1 MRIPSTPLGKAQAL
15 ALAASRE
22 GPKDGS
28 AYRAVEAAKQYAGV
42 NLNMTY
48 EAGLQAL
55 DPRNFSGPLWDQL
68 TGIKSTVVELP
79 APDMYSKPIAEHI
92 AGSGAFDVLDLQ
104 PQWTPALA
112 DGGVIAPLDDY
123 IAKYMNMA
131 DLEDYHPLYKALPTY
146 KGKTWGFFDDGDM
159 FALYYRKDIFEDPK
173 LMEAYQ
179 AKFNKKLEVP
189 KSWEDYVQVAQ
200 FITDQMAPN
209 VYGAG
214 HFRKAGS
221 PGNQFDFMQ
230 QYRANGGV
238 FFDGDM
244 KAMLAS
250 DAGVKTLENM
260 KAANAASIPGNN
272 ELDAVSLWVA
282 WLQGKIAMI
291 YSWPPTGRMS
301 AGYSQSDKAISFI
314 PQSSIAGKVGY
325 AIVPG
330 GHPEHAFGF
339 NKALAADSANPEA
352 AYLFMQWACSPPV
365 SLARC
370 MLPYA
375 LRDPYRISHFKS
387 ELYGELFPSAP
398 EYLKNLNNS
407 ANVGLLDPIMPGAQ
421 DYQLSLD
428 RMCTSVWAGTDPME
442 ALQDRRGGMGRDHRE
457 SRRRFAEGLL
467 RGVPQ
472 AARRHRRKHG
482 RGFGH
487 GRDALVSPSTGSRRL
502 VGGSSHR
509 HSSPGL
515 SCSGGERRKF
525 KDGSRG
531 RAGATMA
538 DAAAIQSNF
547 PGAPRRRLPS
557 ASRSDWRFKWL
568 LVTPAAL
575 LILAISIYPLVFS
588 LWVIF
593 VNYDFQIP
601 GSCLRRPEEFQP
613 GHLRPGGPLLAL
625 GHLRADLFRRRRR
638 VSSRPRHRH
647 GDGEY
652 LPGQGTRHLHHHRAA
667 FHFAGDCRPGLGP
680 APAAAIRSDELPA
693 RPARRP
699 RCDDQLAY
707 GVPL

>member
-1 MRIPSTPLGKAQAL
+1 MSDRENRDFQAGLEEDVNAFLRGEPTRRTFIKRAGQMMGMLPIAGGMLGAGVEWALAQAKMELEDPNTPLGKAQAL
-15 ALAASRE
+15 ALKASTE
-22 GPKDGS
+22 GPKEGS
-28 AYRAVEAAKQYAGV
+28 AFRAVEAAKQFAGV

-48 EAGLQAL
+48 EAGLQGL
-55 DPRNFSGPLWDQL
+55 DPRNFSGPLWEQL

-79 APDMYSKPIAEHI
+79 SPDMYSKPIAEHI
-92 AGSGAFDVLDLQ
+92 AQSAAYDILDLQ

-123 IAKYMNMA
+123 IAKYMDPA

-146 KGKTWGFFDDGDM
+146 KGKIWGLFDDGDM

-173 LMEAYQ
+173 LNEAYQ

-189 KSWEDYVQVAQ
+189 KSWEDYAQVAQ

-230 QYRANGGV
+230 QFRSNGGA

-244 KAMLAS
+244 KASLAN
-250 DAGVKTLENM
+250 DIGVKTLTNM
-260 KAANAASIPGNN
+260 IAANKASIPGNE

-282 WLQGKIAMI
+282 WLQGKIAMM

-330 GHPEHAFGF
+330 GNPEHAFGF
-339 NKALAADSANPEA
+339 NKALSADSANPEA
-352 AYLFMQWACSPPV
+352 AFLFMSWACSPPV

-387 ELYGELFPSAP
+387 ELYGQLFPSAP
-398 EYLKNLNNS
+398 EYLANLNAS

-442 ALQDRRGGMGRDHRE
+442 ALKTAA
-457 SRRRFAEGLL
+457 AEWDATTENL
-467 RGVPQ
+467 GV
-472 AARRHRRKHG
+472 
-482 RGFGH
+482 
-487 GRDALVSPSTGSRRL
+487 DAQKAFYNEFLKLP
-502 VGGSSHR
+502 
-509 HSSPGL
+509 
-515 SCSGGERRKF
+515 
-525 KDGSRG
+525 
-531 RAGATMA
+531 GAT
-538 DAAAIQSNF
+538 AANTVEKL
-547 PGAPRRRLPS
+547 G
-557 ASRSDWRFKWL
+557 
-568 LVTPAAL
+568 
-575 LILAISIYPLVFS
+575 LAVKL
-588 LWVIF
+588 
-593 VNYDFQIP
+593 
-601 GSCLRRPEEFQP
+601 
-613 GHLRPGGPLLAL
+613 
-625 GHLRADLFRRRRR
+625 
-638 VSSRPRHRH
+638 
-647 GDGEY
+647 
-652 LPGQGTRHLHHHRAA
+652 
-667 FHFAGDCRPGLGP
+667 
-680 APAAAIRSDELPA
+680 
-693 RPARRP
+693 
-699 RCDDQLAY
+699 
-707 GVPL
+707 